1 MHLANPNNRNY
12 YHKKVLTLFL
22 QSFGF
27 QSWLI
32 DMPHTIAVN
41 YFVKQSA
48 IYPKICWIH
57 FNCCPSQ
64 YSPSLTWCRNQSF
77 FLNISSHETH
87 MRYAYRQTTSSIF
100 SMLSTH
106 NNVKNNEVCNTA
118 QKRDMPQIKIE
129 LKLFMKMSQWSSQC
143 PKINNFQVVKTGHTI
158 RFHSNSW
165 LYHPVLTF
173 LEQGSEQVQIQVMPL
188 P

>member
-27 QSWLI
+27 QSWLT

-64 YSPSLTWCRNQSF
+64 YSPCLTWCRNQSF

-87 MRYAYRQTTSSIF
+87 MRYAYRQTTMRYATQHRKEICHKS
-100 SMLSTH
+100 
-106 NNVKNNEVCNTA
+106 
-118 QKRDMPQIKIE
+118 
-129 LKLFMKMSQWSSQC
+129 KLNSNCSWKCLWSSQC
-143 PKINNFQVVKTGHTI
+143 PKVNNFQVVKTGHNI
-158 RFHSNSW
+158 RFRSNSW